1 MPSSASLVRLA
12 GSLAAAPLCCLM
24 AATAIAAEST
34 DIRVDGQVRQPLRLS
49 RAQVAAMPAA
59 HLGASTTTREV
70 DGQVRSTTVR
80 GVRLR
85 ALLEQAGLAEHDRF
99 DWRKTVV
106 VATARDGYRVV
117 FSWPEIFNTEG
128 GAQVLVVHERDGQ
141 ALGPADG
148 PLALVAAGDLRSG
161 PRHVRGLER
170 IEVRI
175 LRE

>member
-1 MPSSASLVRLA
+1 MA
-12 GSLAAAPLCCLM
+12 GS
-24 AATAIAAEST
+24 AIAAEPAG
-34 DIRVDGQVRQPLRLS
+34 IRVDGQVRQPLQLS
-49 RAQVAAMPAA
+49 HAQVSAMPAA
-59 HLGASTTTREV
+59 QQVTSTTTREV
-70 DGQVRSTTVR
+70 DGQARSTTVR

-85 ALLEQAGLAEHDRF
+85 ALLEQAGLAERDRF

-141 ALGPADG
+141 ALGSVDG
-148 PLALVAAGDLRSG
+148 PLALVAANDVRSG
-161 PRHVRGLER
+161 PRHVRALER